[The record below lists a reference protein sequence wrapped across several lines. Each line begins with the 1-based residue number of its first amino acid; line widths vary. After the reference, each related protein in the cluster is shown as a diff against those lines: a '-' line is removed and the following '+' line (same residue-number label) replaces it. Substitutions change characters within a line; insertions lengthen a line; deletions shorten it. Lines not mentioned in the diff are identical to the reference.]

1 MMKTSHCALGAARLT
16 AFPALAE
23 TIGSVYMPL
32 DLEGCEMISPPEAS
46 EIGGVFRCEGFGGM
60 DVRVTEGDLRMF
72 VSDAAMQTAAQQ
84 MLPAFNSNGETLEWR
99 LADGKPFPTILRRAR
114 RWW

>member
-1 MMKTSHCALGAARLT
+1 MN
-16 AFPALAE
+16 
-23 TIGSVYMPL
+23 
-32 DLEGCEMISPPEAS
+32 SPPEAS

-60 DVRVTEGDLRMF
+60 DVRVIEGDLRMF